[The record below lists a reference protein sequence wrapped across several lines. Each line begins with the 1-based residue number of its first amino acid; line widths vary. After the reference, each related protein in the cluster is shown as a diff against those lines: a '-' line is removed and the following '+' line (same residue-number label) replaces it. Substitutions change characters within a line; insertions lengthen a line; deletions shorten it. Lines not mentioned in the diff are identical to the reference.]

1 MLICLETLLKVLRL
15 SKDKEVKKEKEKDSE
30 VKSSEKKERTETTPT
45 ERDHYVYES
54 IIAEIGY

>member
-1 MLICLETLLKVLRL
+1 MLTCQETWQKVLRL
-15 SKDKEVKKEKEKDSE
+15 SNDKEVKKENASE
-30 VKSSEKKERTETTPT
+30 VKPSEKKEERQATPS

>member
-1 MLICLETLLKVLRL
+1 MLICRETWLKALRL
-15 SKDKEVKKEKEKDSE
+15 SKDKEVKKEKASE
-30 VKSSEKKERTETTPT
+30 VKPSDKKEKPQPTPS

>member
-1 MLICLETLLKVLRL
+1 MLTCQETWLKVLQL
-15 SKDKEVKKEKEKDSE
+15 SKDKEVKKKKDSE
-30 VKSSEKKERTETTPT
+30 VKSSEKKEETQPTPT

>member
-1 MLICLETLLKVLRL
+1 MLICREILQKVLRL
-15 SKDKEVKKEKEKDSE
+15 SKDEKKTNEKVSE
-30 VKSSEKKERTETTPT
+30 VKPSEKQKSTQTTPT

>member
-1 MLICLETLLKVLRL
+1 M
-15 SKDKEVKKEKEKDSE
+15 SKSEEAEKEKVPE
-30 VKSSEKKERTETTPT
+30 VRAPDKDRSRETAPT

>member
-1 MLICLETLLKVLRL
+1 MLICRETLRRVLLL
-15 SKDKEVKKEKEKDSE
+15 SNEKEVKKEKDSE
-30 VKSSEKKERTETTPT
+30 VKTSEKQEEKTSTPT